1 MGASGLRSGGAGAA
15 RIGLLRRLRLR
26 RLRGERGAAMIEFAL
41 IAVPFLLMLFGT
53 IEVGLVYWGSY
64 ELENATED
72 AARQIRTGQV
82 ASGSMDRAGFKAL
95 VCGKVSLLSQ
105 CNSRLKLDVR
115 SFTSF
120 QQMQDTAVQPS
131 VNDDGALDAD
141 GPWGPGGPREIVLVT
156 AFYEWPLI
164 TPMTAVSLSNMA
176 SGNRLLR
183 ASAAFQNEPW
193 PG

>member
-1 MGASGLRSGGAGAA
+1 MGASGLVSGGAGSA
-15 RIGLLRRLRLR
+15 RIGLMRRLRLR

-41 IAVPFLLMLFGT
+41 IAVPFLLMIFGT

-64 ELENATED
+64 ELENATEE

-82 ASGSMDRAGFKAL
+82 AAANMNRTGFKAL

-105 CNSRLKLDVR
+105 CTSRLKLDVR

-120 QQMQDTAVQPS
+120 QQMQDTAIEPS
-131 VNDDGALDAD
+131 VNDDGALDED
-141 GPWGPGGPREIVLVT
+141 GEWGPGGPREIVLVT